1 MLYLVFFG
9 ACWQTFR
16 RFYVGD
22 DFPPHFY
29 RMAAGQ
35 RLLVLARKDR
45 KESAKLANFAKFC
58 KILQIFSGLVLGC
71 IKTKFCKK
79 ICV

>member
-35 RLLVLARKDR
+35 RLLVLANNDR
-45 KESAKLANFAKFC
+45 K
-58 KILQIFSGLVLGC
+58 
-71 IKTKFCKK
+71 KTFK
-79 ICV
+79 ICSSQQANSFQNLVCTNFRFWKFYAILVCSE

>member
-29 RMAAGQ
+29 RQTPAQ
-35 RLLVLARKDR
+35 RLLVLSTYGGLIVVCGCGMAYSQMLLRSPERLAR
-45 KESAKLANFAKFC
+45 ESRSIETAL
-58 KILQIFSGLVLGC
+58 
-71 IKTKFCKK
+71 
-79 ICV
+79 